1 MIDCRANLS
10 VAVDDAI
17 QVREQLAN
25 TEIRL
30 AVMDIEV
37 DASGSFKLPLDQMAA
52 LGGLGSVRFQLCS
65 APSQRRS
72 TRPLC
77 CKLRTSSAILLTRP
91 CRNDSRMVQG
101 CSAPLEMQLLASD
114 RLGST
119 K

>member
-52 LGGLGSVRFQLCS
+52 LGGWAHR
-65 APSQRRS
+65 
-72 TRPLC
+72 
-77 CKLRTSSAILLTRP
+77 
-91 CRNDSRMVQG
+91 
-101 CSAPLEMQLLASD
+101 
-114 RLGST
+114 
-119 K
+119 